1 MGPSVPMEASDG
13 DPGNVAFK
21 LELKGVTQADLET
34 KFAELGI
41 PAGSTLTLEGIVA
54 QKVGDA
60 EGAPDL
66 GVEAEHW
73 DALFRYRCKDNKR
86 MGCQL
91 HLGYQPFEPVVSSVC
106 KPVPAA
112 LIVTCGGSGSP
123 AHFLT
128 PRFNLEMSLSDLC
141 TMLVRAADR
150 PECCRMYALSPSHA
164 SGVGQNCQ
172 HWLQLLVQEIL
183 VFGIAMSA
191 ETRRNL
197 EMFRDAHCE
206 DGIVVFTNTVTK
218 TVAKKSGRCHMQ
230 SQISKAEHNADDAA
244 WHEAGG

>member
-21 LELKGVTQADLET
+21 LELKGATQADLET

-91 HLGYQPFEPVVSSVC
+91 HLGYPPLEPLEPVVSSVC

-164 SGVGQNCQ
+164 SESARIVSIGYSYLFKKFLYLALLCPQKQEGTWKCFVM
-172 HWLQLLVQEIL
+172 HIARMALWYLQIRSQKLLPKKW
-183 VFGIAMSA
+183 
-191 ETRRNL
+191 
-197 EMFRDAHCE
+197 EMPY
-206 DGIVVFTNTVTK
+206 
-218 TVAKKSGRCHMQ
+218 AKSDQQGRTQ
-230 SQISKAEHNADDAA
+230 R
-244 WHEAGG
+244 G